1 LTVSSVVPEVVPTMK
16 TTRQRLFTL
25 VCVAAMLLGLAAAA
39 WA

>member
-16 TTRQRLFTL
+16 TARLFTL
-25 VCVAAMLLGLAAAA
+25 VCFAAMLLGLAAAA